1 MVHPAVRMPGEVIDH
16 LVRAKGMPCQNDV
29 PVMALY
35 SPILLPSF
43 KGPFKPE
50 WELPVRFE

>member
-29 PVMALY
+29 PVMAFY